1 MKANAWNKSRITP
14 PITNFLVLM
23 FSIMAP
29 AMAKERLAAGG
40 GRENV
45 TPSEEQSVTRWRNVA
60 SAAGGEASWTP
71 PFSAALLLPLNFQG
85 GGKKKQE
92 SHDWEGLGFI
102 PERPTQDREQSAER
116 CRVKIEARVRVAAPL
131 WCRSI

>member
-71 PFSAALLLPLNFQG
+71 PSLPLCSCLLTSKEEG
-85 GGKKKQE
+85 KKQE